1 VARSNFSLQDH
12 RTLDGLLG
20 FEYKQDCWIFRMV
33 AQRYLVP
40 STVAGVTSS
49 STTSLFFQLE
59 LNGLSKIGSNPL
71 ETLRRSIPGYQPVNQ
86 PTIQQNY
93 QPTNF

>member
-1 VARSNFSLQDH
+1 
-12 RTLDGLLG
+12 
-20 FEYKQDCWIFRMV
+20 V

-71 ETLRRSIPGYQPVNQ
+71 EVLKRSISGYQPINQ
-86 PTIQQNY
+86 PNTQNY
-93 QPTNF
+93 QQNNF